1 MADSKLHFNTLFFKY
16 CERTASP
23 SEITELYRL
32 FNRTISDEEI
42 SALMQKVYQ
51 SPEPSAQKIIPLSR
65 DRMLE
70 AIFNND
76 KNQLQ
81 ASEMNTA
88 DMSFSMVNRWYKY
101 AAAAVVLIGLTAA
114 LYLYVNKQ
122 ADPAE
127 NLVTSA
133 ANRILPGSNK
143 AILTLADGSQ
153 IALDDTKN
161 GVLANQ
167 GQTQVR
173 KSAAGQVTYLKNDG
187 GQTPA
192 QHVFNTV
199 STPRGGQYQIVL
211 PDGTKVWLNS
221 ASSLKFPAFFS
232 GNEREVELTGEGYF
246 EVAKNKKMPFHVKI
260 AGVDVEV
267 LGTHFNI
274 MGYGDEQQVKT
285 SLLEGKVKIS
295 KGQLNGMLL
304 PGQQA
309 VIGNASQKIDIRTTD
324 LEEAVAWK
332 NGYFMFENES
342 MESVMRK
349 LSRWYNVNI
358 EYRGNFKGVVF
369 SGSISRFE
377 HVAEVLKTLE
387 LTDMVHFKI
396 EERRIIVMR

>member
-1 MADSKLHFNTLFFKY
+1 MTDSKLHFNNLFFKY

-32 FNRTISDEEI
+32 FNSTINNEEI
-42 SALMQKVYQ
+42 SALMEEVYQ
-51 SPEPSAQKIIPLSR
+51 SSESSDQNIIPL
-65 DRMLE
+65 DREHML
-70 AIFNND
+70 AVIFNND
-76 KNQLQ
+76 KKPLQ
-81 ASEMNTA
+81 APEMNAVEMPMRLVT
-88 DMSFSMVNRWYKY
+88 RWYRY
-101 AAAAVVLIGLTAA
+101 AAAAVVLTGLTAA

-122 ADPAE
+122 ADPAV
-127 NLVTSA
+127 NAVTSA
-133 ANRILPGSNK
+133 ANSILPGTNK
-143 AILTLADGSQ
+143 AILTLADGSR

-161 GVLANQ
+161 GILANQ

-173 KSAAGQVTYLKNDG
+173 KSATGQVSYLTNDA

-192 QHVFNTV
+192 QNVFNTV

-221 ASSLKFPAFFS
+221 ASALKFPAFFS

-274 MGYGDEQQVKT
+274 MGYGDEQQLKT
-285 SLLEGKVKIS
+285 SLLEGAVKIS
-295 KGQLNGMLL
+295 KGGLSRKLL

-309 VIGNASQKIDIRTTD
+309 VIGNTSEKIDIKTTD
-324 LEEAVAWK
+324 LEAAVAWK

-342 MESVMRK
+342 LESVMRK

-358 EYRGNFKGVVF
+358 EYRGNFTDVVF